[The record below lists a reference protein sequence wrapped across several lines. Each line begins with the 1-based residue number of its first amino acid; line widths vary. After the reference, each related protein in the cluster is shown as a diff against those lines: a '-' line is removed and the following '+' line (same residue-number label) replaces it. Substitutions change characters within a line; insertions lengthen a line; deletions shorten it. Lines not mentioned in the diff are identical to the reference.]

1 MTAWNS
7 VIVLDPTEVANAF
20 ATSFAPMPKAR
31 KNAVRAP
38 AHTAQSLHT
47 NRRTRRKSHG
57 IITAELLLS
66 VEQCILAHIGVALYG
81 RSHSSGPFELDSFH
95 GCTIGMPVT

>member
-1 MTAWNS
+1 MCHTSNMQAMMTACKS
-7 VIVLDPTEVANAF
+7 VIVLDPTEVEKAF
-20 ATSFAPMPKAR
+20 AESFAPMPKAM

-57 IITAELLLS
+57 TITAELLLS
-66 VEQCILAHIGVALYG
+66 VGQCILAHIGVALYG
-81 RSHSSGPFELDSFH
+81 RSLISGQPL
-95 GCTIGMPVT
+95 